1 MSSIGAVSTSGMI
14 AAAAQMQASMVRM
27 ANASEGGDMAAE
39 LANMVSSQV
48 SFEANAKTLKA
59 QTDMVGRLLDVMA

>member
-1 MSSIGAVSTSGMI
+1 MSSIGAVSISGMY

-39 LANMVSSQV
+39 LANLVTSQV
-48 SFEANAKTLKA
+48 SFAANAQALKS
-59 QTDMVGRLLDVMA
+59 QVQGVGELLDIVA